1 MSVRPLG
8 TAPPFLPIRFRPLSL
23 TRDIVVCTCVYAS
36 AAEAAEALPGQG
48 RRVIER

>member
-8 TAPPFLPIRFRPLSL
+8 AAPPFLPIRFRPLSL

-36 AAEAAEALPGQG
+36 AAEALPGQG